1 MRIGHFQ
8 PTHKLLREF
17 TFGDQQ
23 IIQKVEFGEPVTRP
37 ELAMR
42 ELLHLWGRH
51 IPVVEY
57 ENGNTSVK
65 ERHRLVVNLNAF
77 RVRAKDIAA
86 AAEGRPVLAR
96 SRDELIR
103 FSNDL
108 GFLQLTKTSL
118 AAVSP
123 KAGETAASSSMLVLR
138 PNSGRGSIATIGQS
152 LRNSVNL
159 LSKPA
164 PVLTPALAIAA

>member
-1 MRIGHFQ
+1 MQIVRFQ
-8 PTHKLLREF
+8 PNHKPLRQF

-37 ELAMR
+37 ELATR

-77 RVRAKDIAA
+77 RVRAKEIAVVA
-86 AAEGRPVLAR
+86 QAQPKLKRAAEALT
-96 SRDELIR
+96 L

-108 GFLQLTKTSL
+108 DSIQLTK
-118 AAVSP
+118 
-123 KAGETAASSSMLVLR
+123 ASSSMLVLR
-138 PNSGRGSIATIGQS
+138 PNSGRRSFATIGQS
-152 LRNSVNL
+152 LRDSVNL

-164 PVLTPALAIAA
+164 PVFTPALAIAA